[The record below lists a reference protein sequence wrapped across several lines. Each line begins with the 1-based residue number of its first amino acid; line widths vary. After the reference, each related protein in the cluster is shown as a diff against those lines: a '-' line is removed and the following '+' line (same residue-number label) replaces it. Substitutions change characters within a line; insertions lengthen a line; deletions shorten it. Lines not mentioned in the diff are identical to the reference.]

1 MKEIAMFR
9 RRLAWRSVAVLGAAA
24 LMLAACAD
32 DGDDEP
38 EGGNGDQFEG
48 TFTLGV
54 ILPQTGGLASF
65 GEGMIAAAE
74 MAVEEINENG
84 GVWGNDVET
93 IIQDEGPA
101 EEPEVV
107 QSAADAMISQ
117 GANAVIG
124 AASSTS
130 SLNII
135 ETLFNQ
141 KIIQVS
147 PSNTGPDFTGHQY
160 GDYYFRTAP
169 SDVLQ
174 GSALAEVIAEN
185 GQESIAILAQQTAY
199 GEGLANQIEE
209 VFTAAGG
216 EVTAKE
222 FYDLTQ
228 TEYSS
233 EAQALAAGDPDG
245 IVLVSYEESVQ
256 IIPAL
261 VAAGVGPQDTQWYL
275 VDGNHLDYSED
286 FDPGF
291 MAGVIASQPGAEEEP
306 TDFYTRVDEFR
317 AGLPERVYTPESY
330 DATIVVA
337 LAAIAANTDDPDAVR
352 DEMSAVVQGGTVCT
366 TFAECRDL
374 LDDGEDIDYDGVT
387 GPISWTE
394 DGDPGEATIGIYEYG
409 EDNTTTRIDSRVG
422 QM

>member
-32 DGDDEP
+32 DGGDEP
-38 EGGNGDQFEG
+38 EDGNGDQFEG

-65 GEGMIAAAE
+65 GEGMIAAVE
-74 MAVEEINENG
+74 MAVQEINENE
-84 GVWGNDVET
+84 GVWGNDVQT

-130 SLNII
+130 SLNIM

-147 PSNTGPDFTGHQY
+147 PSNTGLDFTGHQY

-174 GSALAEVIAEN
+174 GSALAEVIAEQ
-185 GQESIAILAQQTAY
+185 GDESIAILAQQTAY
-199 GEGLANQIEE
+199 GEGLANQVDE

-233 EAQALAAGDPDG
+233 EAQALAASDPDA

-261 VAAGVGPQDTQWYL
+261 VAAGVGPQDTQWYF

-291 MAGVIASQPGAEEEP
+291 MEGVIASQPGAEEEP
-306 TDFYTRVDEFR
+306 TDFYGRVDEFR

-330 DATIVVA
+330 DATIAVA
-337 LAAIAANTDDPDAVR
+337 LAAIAANTDDPDAIR

-374 LDDGEDIDYDGVT
+374 LAEGEDIDYDGVT

-394 DGDPGEATIGIYEYG
+394 DGDPSEATIGIYEYG
-409 EDNTTTRIDSRVG
+409 ADNTTTRIDSRVG